1 MITEE
6 GLNLIKSFE
15 GFSPLPYVCVAGK
28 ETIGYGHVIK
38 HGEQFPCGLTEKQA
52 EEILL
57 DDVAEAEQCIFD
69 CVEVDLMPFQFDAL
83 VSLIFNIGTNAFKK
97 STLLRMLNTEQYE
110 EAGNQFLRWVYSNG
124 KEIYGLKKRREAEKK
139 LFDGLYV

>member
-1 MITEE
+1 MISQQ
-6 GLNLIKSFE
+6 GLDFIKKFE
-15 GFSPLPYVCVAGK
+15 GFSPLPYVCPAGK

-38 HGEQFPCGLTEKQA
+38 QGEQFPCGVTEQQA

-83 VSLIFNIGTNAFKK
+83 VSLIFNIGTNAFSK

-110 EAGNQFLRWVYSNG
+110 EAGNQFLRWVYSNE
-124 KEIYGLKKRREAEKK
+124 KKISGLVKRREEEKK